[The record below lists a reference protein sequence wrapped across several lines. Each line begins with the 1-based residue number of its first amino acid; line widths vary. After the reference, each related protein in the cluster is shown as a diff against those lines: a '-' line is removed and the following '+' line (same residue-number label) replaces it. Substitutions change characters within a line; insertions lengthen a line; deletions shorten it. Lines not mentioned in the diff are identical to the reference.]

1 MNLESISASLT
12 AEVQNVTTKKIE
24 KFNSSH
30 TFQIFN
36 QSRTSQMSDAYL
48 RKVDSEY
55 HVLLLG
61 KNGETVD
68 GQKVSVQIKHRICGL
83 KGGFE
88 LVTDQKGEIHLGKLE
103 DVIEL

>member
-1 MNLESISASLT
+1 
-12 AEVQNVTTKKIE
+12 
-24 KFNSSH
+24 
-30 TFQIFN
+30 
-36 QSRTSQMSDAYL
+36 
-48 RKVDSEY
+48 
-55 HVLLLG
+55 LLLG